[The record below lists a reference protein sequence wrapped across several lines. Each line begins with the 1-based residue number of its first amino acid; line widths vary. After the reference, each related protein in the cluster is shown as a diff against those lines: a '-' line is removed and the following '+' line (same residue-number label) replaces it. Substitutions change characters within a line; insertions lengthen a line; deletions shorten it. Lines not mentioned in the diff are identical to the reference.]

1 LYQTLALVVLTP
13 LIVDC
18 VRYLPRI
25 LRQSCS
31 ARGGEYCLAT
41 RAWVCLP
48 SCYSIDNW
56 YLFLPWYGFLFFF
69 LPSCVIKS
77 WIEESPRWLMKK
89 GRYAKAFRS
98 FCRLRNSELQ
108 AARDLYYVHCQLV
121 EEYKVLHGSTYFTRF
136 LELFTVPRIR
146 RATLASWVVMIAQ
159 QMCGINIIA
168 FYSSTIFVQ
177 AGYSSKQALLA
188 SWGFGLINW
197 VFAFPAV
204 WVCFYPDFLMIL

>member
-1 LYQTLALVVLTP
+1 
-13 LIVDC
+13 
-18 VRYLPRI
+18 
-25 LRQSCS
+25 
-31 ARGGEYCLAT
+31 
-41 RAWVCLP
+41 
-48 SCYSIDNW
+48 
-56 YLFLPWYGFLFFF
+56 
-69 LPSCVIKS
+69 
-77 WIEESPRWLMKK
+77 MKK

-204 WVCFYPDFLMIL
+204 WVCFYPDFLMIF